1 MSERGG
7 NASVPPLD
15 KKPSLTRIYDQGRGP
30 HRYGDA
36 EWRVRPTHRFQ
47 EEYRAAMDLRNIAI
61 IAHVDHGK
69 TTLVDNLLRQSG
81 TVRANQPMRERA
93 MDSGEL
99 ERERGITILA
109 KCTAIDWHGVRI
121 NIVDTPGH
129 ADFGGEV
136 ERVLGMVDGVLV
148 LVDAAEGPMPQ
159 TKFVVDKA
167 LRLGL
172 RPIVAISK
180 MDRADARP
188 ETVHEE
194 VFDLFDALGAT
205 EEQLDF
211 PLVYSSARDG
221 WASRDAAVAGTD
233 MTPLFETVI
242 THVPAPA
249 TDRDAPFRM
258 LISLLEADPFLGRLV
273 SGRVLSGRVEA
284 NRTVTVL
291 GVDGA
296 VVEVARLTKV
306 LRARGLERIAVECA
320 GAGEIVTL
328 AGLKTASVADTVAAS
343 GSCAPIPAEPI
354 DPPTIA
360 MVFSINDSPLAGRE
374 GTQLTSR
381 MIGARLAREAEGNVA
396 IEVNG
401 MVEDSAFEVA
411 GRGELQLAVL
421 IETMRREGFELSIG
435 RPRVLMR
442 EDPAGGAP
450 LEPIE
455 EIQIDVD
462 EAYVGDVVSAL
473 AERRAE
479 LIELRPSGRDKIR
492 ALFHGPS
499 RGLIGFNGELLT
511 VTRGTAIMYRLFHGY
526 VPFKGPL
533 PGRQSGVLISNT
545 EGRAVA
551 YALWN
556 LEERGTFFV
565 EPGMPV
571 YGGMIIGEH
580 TRPQD
585 LDVNP
590 LKSKQLTNIRA
601 AGKDDAV
608 RLSPPRPMPLEI
620 ALAYLADDELLEV
633 TPASIRLRKRLLD
646 PHARRRAARKDAR
659 AR

>member
-1 MSERGG
+1 MPTPIRRE
-7 NASVPPLD
+7 
-15 KKPSLTRIYDQGRGP
+15 PSHSIT
-30 HRYGDA
+30 
-36 EWRVRPTHRFQ
+36 
-47 EEYRAAMDLRNIAI
+47 AMDLRSIAI

-69 TTLVDNLLRQSG
+69 TTLVDCLLRQSG
-81 TVRANQPMRERA
+81 TVRANQPMQDRA
-93 MDSGEL
+93 MDRGEL

-109 KCTAIDWHGVRI
+109 KCTAIHWRGVRI
-121 NIVDTPGH
+121 DIVDTPGH
-129 ADFGGEV
+129 VDFGGEV
-136 ERVLGMVDGVLV
+136 ERVLGMVDGALV

-188 ETVHEE
+188 ETVHEA
-194 VFDLFDALGAT
+194 VFDLFDAVGAT
-205 EEQLDF
+205 DTQLDF
-211 PLVYSSARDG
+211 PVVYCSARHG
-221 WASRDAAVAGTD
+221 WASLDPAVAGTD
-233 MTPLFETVI
+233 MTPLFEAVVA
-242 THVPAPA
+242 HVPAPA
-249 TDRDAPFRM
+249 TERDVPFRM
-258 LISLLEADPFLGRLV
+258 LISLIEADTFLGRLV
-273 SGRVLSGRVEA
+273 TGRVLSGRVEA
-284 NRTVTVL
+284 NQTVTVL
-291 GVDGA
+291 RTDGT
-296 VVEVARLTKV
+296 VVEVSRLTKL
-306 LRARGLERIAVECA
+306 LRAHGLERIAVERA

-343 GSCAPIPAEPI
+343 ESCAPIPAEPI

-360 MVFSINDSPLAGRE
+360 MVFSTSDSPLAGLE

-381 MIGARLAREAEGNVA
+381 MIRARLAREAEGNVA
-396 IEVNG
+396 IEVTG
-401 MVEDSAFEVA
+401 LAEDGAFEVA

-442 EDPAGGAP
+442 EDPQGGVL

-455 EIQIDVD
+455 EIQIDV
-462 EAYVGDVVSAL
+462 APAFVGDVVNAL
-473 AERRAE
+473 AERRAK
-479 LIELRPSGRDKIR
+479 LIELRPSGRDKVR

-511 VTRGTAIMYRLFHGY
+511 VTRGTAVMHRIFHGY
-526 VPFKGPL
+526 APFKGTL
-533 PGRQSGVLISNT
+533 PRRQTGVLISTT

-556 LEERGTFFV
+556 LEDRGTLFI

-608 RLSPPRPMPLEI
+608 RLSPPRRMSLEI

-633 TPASIRLRKRLLD
+633 TPVSIRLRKRLLD
-646 PHARRRAARKDAR
+646 PHARRRAARAYGR

>member
-1 MSERGG
+1 
-7 NASVPPLD
+7 
-15 KKPSLTRIYDQGRGP
+15 
-30 HRYGDA
+30 
-36 EWRVRPTHRFQ
+36 
-47 EEYRAAMDLRNIAI
+47 MDLRSIAI

-69 TTLVDNLLRQSG
+69 TTLVDCLLRQSG
-81 TVRANQPMRERA
+81 TVRANQPMPDRA
-93 MDSGEL
+93 MDRGEL

-109 KCTAIDWHGVRI
+109 KCTAIHWRGVRI
-121 NIVDTPGH
+121 DIVDTPGH
-129 ADFGGEV
+129 VDFGGEV
-136 ERVLGMVDGVLV
+136 ERVLGMVDGALV

-159 TKFVVDKA
+159 TRFVVDKA

-188 ETVHEE
+188 ETVHEA

-205 EEQLDF
+205 DTQLDF
-211 PLVYSSARDG
+211 PVVYCSARHG
-221 WASRDAAVAGTD
+221 WASLDPAVAGTD
-233 MTPLFETVI
+233 MTPLFEAVVA
-242 THVPAPA
+242 HVPAPA
-249 TDRDAPFRM
+249 TDRDVPFRM
-258 LISLLEADPFLGRLV
+258 LISLLEADTFLGRLV
-273 SGRVLSGRVEA
+273 SGRVLCGRVEA
-284 NRTVTVL
+284 NQTVTVL
-291 GVDGA
+291 RTDGT
-296 VVEVARLTKV
+296 VVEVSRLTKL
-306 LRARGLERIAVECA
+306 LRAHGLERIAVERA

-381 MIGARLAREAEGNVA
+381 MIGARLKRETEGNVA
-396 IEVNG
+396 IEVSG
-401 MVEDSAFEVA
+401 MAEDGAFEVA

-421 IETMRREGFELSIG
+421 IETMRREGFELSVG

-442 EDPAGGAP
+442 EDPQGGAL

-455 EIQIDVD
+455 EIQIDVPQ
-462 EAYVGDVVSAL
+462 AYVGDVVNAL

-479 LIELRPSGRDKIR
+479 LIEMQPSGRDNIR

-511 VTRGTAIMYRLFHGY
+511 VTRGMAVMHRIFHGY
-526 VPFKGPL
+526 ASFKGTL
-533 PGRQSGVLISNT
+533 PRRQTGVLIST
-545 EGRAVA
+545 AEGWAVA

-556 LEERGTFFV
+556 LEERGTLFI

-571 YGGMIIGEH
+571 YGGMIMGEH

-608 RLSPPRPMPLEI
+608 RLSPPRRMSLEV

-633 TPASIRLRKRLLD
+633 TPVSIRLRKRLLD
-646 PHARRRAARKDAR
+646 PHARRRAARTDVR

>member
-1 MSERGG
+1 
-7 NASVPPLD
+7 
-15 KKPSLTRIYDQGRGP
+15 
-30 HRYGDA
+30 
-36 EWRVRPTHRFQ
+36 
-47 EEYRAAMDLRNIAI
+47 MDLRNIAI

-69 TTLVDNLLRQSG
+69 TTLVDALLRQSG
-81 TVRANQPMRERA
+81 TVRANQPMQERA
-93 MDSGEL
+93 LDSGEL

-109 KCTAIDWHGVRI
+109 KCTAIDWQGVRI

-188 ETVHEE
+188 QSVHEA

-205 EEQLDF
+205 DAQLDF

-221 WASRDAAVAGTD
+221 WASHDAAAAGGN
-233 MTPLFETVI
+233 MTPLFETVVA
-242 THVPAPA
+242 HVPKPA
-249 TDRDAPFRM
+249 TEGDAPFRM

-284 NRTVTVL
+284 NQTVTVL
-291 GVDGA
+291 GADGA
-296 VVEVARLTKV
+296 VVEVARLTKL
-306 LRARGLERIAVECA
+306 LRARGLERIVTDHA

-328 AGLKTASVADTVAAS
+328 AGLRTASVADTVAAS
-343 GSCAPIPAEPI
+343 ENCDPIPAEPI

-360 MVFSINDSPLAGRE
+360 MVFSVNDSPLAGRE

-381 MIGARLAREAEGNVA
+381 MIGARLAREDQGNVA
-396 IEVNG
+396 IQVSAMAEEG
-401 MVEDSAFEVA
+401 AFEVA

-442 EDPAGGAP
+442 EDPAGGP
-450 LEPIE
+450 PHEPIE

-462 EAYVGDVVSAL
+462 DTFVGDVVTAL
-473 AERRAE
+473 AERRAA
-479 LIELRPSGRDKIR
+479 LIELKPSGRGKSR

-511 VTRGTAIMYRLFHGY
+511 VTRGTAVMHRVFHGY
-526 VPFKGPL
+526 APFKGPL
-533 PGRQSGVLISNT
+533 AGRRAGVLVSSAQ
-545 EGRAVA
+545 GRAVA

-556 LEERGTFFV
+556 LEQRGTLFV
-565 EPGMPV
+565 APGMPV
-571 YGGMIIGEH
+571 YSGMIVGEH

-601 AGKDDAV
+601 AGKDNAV
-608 RLSPPRPMPLEI
+608 RLSPSRPMPLEI
-620 ALAYLADDELLEV
+620 ALAYIADDELLEV

-646 PHARRRAARKDAR
+646 PHARRRAARSAAR
-659 AR
+659 VS

>member
-1 MSERGG
+1 
-7 NASVPPLD
+7 
-15 KKPSLTRIYDQGRGP
+15 
-30 HRYGDA
+30 
-36 EWRVRPTHRFQ
+36 
-47 EEYRAAMDLRNIAI
+47 MDLRSIAI

-69 TTLVDNLLRQSG
+69 TTLVDCLLRQSG
-81 TVRANQPMRERA
+81 TVRANQPMQDRA

-109 KCTAIDWHGVRI
+109 KCTAIQWHGVRI
-121 NIVDTPGH
+121 DIVDTPGH
-129 ADFGGEV
+129 VDFGGEV
-136 ERVLGMVDGVLV
+136 ERVLGMVDGALV

-180 MDRADARP
+180 MDRPDARP
-188 ETVHEE
+188 EAVHEA

-205 EEQLDF
+205 DAQLDF
-211 PLVYSSARDG
+211 PVVYCSARDG
-221 WASRDAAVAGTD
+221 RASLDPAVAGTD
-233 MTPLFETVI
+233 MAPLFEAVVA
-242 THVPAPA
+242 HVPAPS
-249 TDRDAPFRM
+249 TDQDMPFRM
-258 LISLLEADPFLGRLV
+258 LISLLEADTFLGRLV
-273 SGRVLSGRVEA
+273 SGRVLSGQVKA
-284 NRTVTVL
+284 NQTVTVL
-291 GVDGA
+291 RTDGT
-296 VVEVARLTKV
+296 VVEVSRLTKL
-306 LRARGLERIAVECA
+306 LRAHGLARIAVERA

-328 AGLKTASVADTVAAS
+328 AGLKTASVTDTVAAS
-343 GSCAPIPAEPI
+343 ESCVPIGAEPI

-360 MVFSINDSPLAGRE
+360 MVFSVNDSPLAGRE
-374 GTQLTSR
+374 GTKLTSR
-381 MIGARLAREAEGNVA
+381 MIEARLAREAEGNVA
-396 IEVNG
+396 IEVSG
-401 MVEDSAFEVA
+401 MAEDGAYEVA

-421 IETMRREGFELSIG
+421 IETMRREGFELSVG

-442 EDPAGGAP
+442 EDPQGGGV

-455 EIQIDVD
+455 EIQIDV
-462 EAYVGDVVSAL
+462 AQAFVGDVVNAL

-479 LIELRPSGRDKIR
+479 LVELQPSGRDTVR

-511 VTRGTAIMYRLFHGY
+511 VTRGTAVMHRIFHGY
-526 VPFKGPL
+526 APFRGTL
-533 PGRQSGVLISNT
+533 PRRQTGVLISIT
-545 EGRAVA
+545 EGRSVA

-556 LEERGTFFV
+556 LEERGALFI

-571 YGGMIIGEH
+571 YGGMIVGEH
-580 TRPQD
+580 TRAQD

-608 RLSPPRPMPLEI
+608 RLSPPRRMSLEI

-633 TPASIRLRKRLLD
+633 TPESLRLRKRLLD
-646 PHARRRAARKDAR
+646 PHARRRAARAIAR

>member
-1 MSERGG
+1 MLAFYNSKNQQVATPIRRE
-7 NASVPPLD
+7 
-15 KKPSLTRIYDQGRGP
+15 PSHSI
-30 HRYGDA
+30 
-36 EWRVRPTHRFQ
+36 
-47 EEYRAAMDLRNIAI
+47 AAMDLRSIAI

-69 TTLVDNLLRQSG
+69 TTLVDCLLRQSG
-81 TVRANQPMRERA
+81 TVRANQPMQDRA
-93 MDSGEL
+93 MDRGEL

-109 KCTAIDWHGVRI
+109 KCTAIQWHGVRI
-121 NIVDTPGH
+121 DIVDTPGH
-129 ADFGGEV
+129 VDFGGEV
-136 ERVLGMVDGVLV
+136 ERVLGMVDGALV

-167 LRLGL
+167 LRVGL

-188 ETVHEE
+188 ETVHEA

-205 EEQLDF
+205 DTQLDF
-211 PLVYSSARDG
+211 PVVYCSARHG
-221 WASRDAAVAGTD
+221 WASLDPAVAGTD
-233 MTPLFETVI
+233 MTPLFEAVVA
-242 THVPAPA
+242 HVPAPA
-249 TDRDAPFRM
+249 TDPDVPFRM
-258 LISLLEADPFLGRLV
+258 LISLLEADTFLGRLV
-273 SGRVLSGRVEA
+273 SGRVLCGRVEA
-284 NRTVTVL
+284 NQTVTVL
-291 GVDGA
+291 RTDGT
-296 VVEVARLTKV
+296 VVEVSRLTKL
-306 LRARGLERIAVECA
+306 LRARGLERIAIERA

-343 GSCAPIPAEPI
+343 ESCGPIPAEPI

-360 MVFSINDSPLAGRE
+360 MVFSVNDSPLAGRE

-381 MIGARLAREAEGNVA
+381 MIEARLAREAAGNVA
-396 IEVNG
+396 IEVSG
-401 MVEDSAFEVA
+401 MAEEGAFEVA

-421 IETMRREGFELSIG
+421 IETMRREGFELSVG

-442 EDPAGGAP
+442 EDPQGGVL

-455 EIQIDVD
+455 EIHIDVVQ
-462 EAYVGDVVSAL
+462 AFVGDVVNAL
-473 AERRAE
+473 AGRRAE
-479 LIELRPSGRDKIR
+479 LIELQPSGRDNVR

-511 VTRGTAIMYRLFHGY
+511 VTRGTAVMHRIFHGY
-526 VPFKGPL
+526 APFKGTL
-533 PGRQSGVLISNT
+533 PRRQTGVLISTT
-545 EGRAVA
+545 EGRSVA

-556 LEERGTFFV
+556 LEERGTMFI

-590 LKSKQLTNIRA
+590 LKRKQLTNIRA

-608 RLSPPRPMPLEI
+608 RLSPPRRMSLEI

-633 TPASIRLRKRLLD
+633 TPVSIRLRKRLLD
-646 PHARRRAARKDAR
+646 PHARRRAARTSVR

>member
-1 MSERGG
+1 
-7 NASVPPLD
+7 
-15 KKPSLTRIYDQGRGP
+15 
-30 HRYGDA
+30 
-36 EWRVRPTHRFQ
+36 
-47 EEYRAAMDLRNIAI
+47 MDLRNIAI

-69 TTLVDNLLRQSG
+69 TTLVDALLRQSG
-81 TVRANQPMRERA
+81 AVRANQPMRERA
-93 MDSGEL
+93 LDSGEL

-109 KCTAIDWHGVRI
+109 KCTAIDWLGVRI

-188 ETVHEE
+188 ETVHEA

-233 MTPLFETVI
+233 MAPLFETVI
-242 THVPAPA
+242 AHVPAPA
-249 TDRDAPFRM
+249 RDRDAPFRM
-258 LISLLEADPFLGRLV
+258 SISLLEADPFLGRLV

-284 NRTVTVL
+284 NQTVTAL
-291 GVDGA
+291 GADGA
-296 VVEVARLTKV
+296 VVEVARLTKL
-306 LRARGLERIAVECA
+306 LRARGLERIAVERA

-328 AGLKTASVADTVAAS
+328 AGLKIASVADTVAA

-381 MIGARLAREAEGNVA
+381 MIAARLAREAEGNVA
-396 IEVNG
+396 IQVNG
-401 MVEDSAFEVA
+401 TADDGAFEVA

-421 IETMRREGFELSIG
+421 IETMRREGFELSIS

-462 EAYVGDVVSAL
+462 EAFVGDVVTAL

-511 VTRGTAIMYRLFHGY
+511 VTRGTAIMHRIFHGY
-526 VPFKGPL
+526 APFKGPL
-533 PGRQSGVLISNT
+533 PRRQTGVLISSA

-556 LEERGTFFV
+556 LEQRGALFV

-571 YGGMIIGEH
+571 YGGMIVGEH

-601 AGKDDAV
+601 AGKDNAV

-633 TPASIRLRKRLLD
+633 TPASIRLRKRLLE
-646 PHARRRAARKDAR
+646 PHARRRAARAHAR
-659 AR
+659 AS

>member
-1 MSERGG
+1 
-7 NASVPPLD
+7 
-15 KKPSLTRIYDQGRGP
+15 
-30 HRYGDA
+30 
-36 EWRVRPTHRFQ
+36 
-47 EEYRAAMDLRNIAI
+47 MDLRSIAI

-69 TTLVDNLLRQSG
+69 TTLVDCLLRQSG
-81 TVRANQPMRERA
+81 TVRANQPMQDRA
-93 MDSGEL
+93 MDRGEL

-109 KCTAIDWHGVRI
+109 KCTAIHWRGVRI
-121 NIVDTPGH
+121 DIVDTPGH
-129 ADFGGEV
+129 VDFGGEV
-136 ERVLGMVDGVLV
+136 ERVLGMVDGALV

-159 TKFVVDKA
+159 TRFVVDKA

-188 ETVHEE
+188 ETVHEA

-205 EEQLDF
+205 DTQLDF
-211 PLVYSSARDG
+211 PVVYCSARHG
-221 WASRDAAVAGTD
+221 WASLDPAVAGTG
-233 MTPLFETVI
+233 MTPLFEAVV

-249 TDRDAPFRM
+249 TERDVPFRM
-258 LISLLEADPFLGRLV
+258 LISLIEADTFLGRLV
-273 SGRVLSGRVEA
+273 TGRVLSGRVEA
-284 NRTVTVL
+284 NQTVTVL
-291 GVDGA
+291 RTDGT
-296 VVEVARLTKV
+296 VVEVSRLTKL
-306 LRARGLERIAVECA
+306 LRAHGLERIEVERA

-343 GSCAPIPAEPI
+343 EGCAPIPAEPI

-360 MVFSINDSPLAGRE
+360 MVFSASDSPLAGRE

-381 MIGARLAREAEGNVA
+381 MIRARLAREAEGNVA
-396 IEVNG
+396 IEVSG
-401 MVEDSAFEVA
+401 MAEDGAFEVA

-421 IETMRREGFELSIG
+421 IETMRREGFELSVG

-442 EDPAGGAP
+442 EDPQGGVL

-455 EIQIDVD
+455 EIQIDV
-462 EAYVGDVVSAL
+462 APAFVGDVVNAL
-473 AERRAE
+473 AERRAK
-479 LIELRPSGRDKIR
+479 LIELRPSGRDKVR

-511 VTRGTAIMYRLFHGY
+511 VTRGTAVMHRIFHGY
-526 VPFKGPL
+526 APFKGTL
-533 PGRQSGVLISNT
+533 PRRQTGVLISIT
-545 EGRAVA
+545 QGRAVA

-556 LEERGTFFV
+556 LEDRGTLFI

-590 LKSKQLTNIRA
+590 LKSKHLTNIRA

-608 RLSPPRPMPLEI
+608 RLSPPRRMSLEI

-633 TPASIRLRKRLLD
+633 TPVSIRLRKRFLD
-646 PHARRRAARKDAR
+646 PHARRRAARAYVR

>member
-1 MSERGG
+1 
-7 NASVPPLD
+7 
-15 KKPSLTRIYDQGRGP
+15 
-30 HRYGDA
+30 
-36 EWRVRPTHRFQ
+36 
-47 EEYRAAMDLRNIAI
+47 MDLRSIAI

-69 TTLVDNLLRQSG
+69 TTLVDSLLRQSG
-81 TVRANQPMRERA
+81 TVRANQPMQDRA
-93 MDSGEL
+93 MDRGEL

-109 KCTAIDWHGVRI
+109 KCTAIQWHGVRI
-121 NIVDTPGH
+121 DIVDTPGH
-129 ADFGGEV
+129 VDFGGEV
-136 ERVLGMVDGVLV
+136 ERVLGMVDGALV

-180 MDRADARP
+180 MDRPDARP
-188 ETVHEE
+188 EAVHEA

-205 EEQLDF
+205 DAQLDF
-211 PLVYSSARDG
+211 PVVYCSARDG
-221 WASRDAAVAGTD
+221 RASLDPAVAGTD
-233 MTPLFETVI
+233 MAPLFEAVVA
-242 THVPAPA
+242 HVPAPS
-249 TDRDAPFRM
+249 TDQDMPFRM
-258 LISLLEADPFLGRLV
+258 LISLLEADTFLGRLV
-273 SGRVLSGRVEA
+273 SGRVLSGQVKA
-284 NRTVTVL
+284 NQTVTVL
-291 GVDGA
+291 RTDGT
-296 VVEVARLTKV
+296 VVEVSRLTKL
-306 LRARGLERIAVECA
+306 LRAHGLARIAVERA

-328 AGLKTASVADTVAAS
+328 AGLKTASVTDTVAAS
-343 GSCAPIPAEPI
+343 ESCVPIAAEPI

-360 MVFSINDSPLAGRE
+360 MVFSVNDSPLAGRE
-374 GTQLTSR
+374 GTKLTSR
-381 MIGARLAREAEGNVA
+381 MIEARLAREAEGNVA
-396 IEVNG
+396 IEVSG
-401 MVEDSAFEVA
+401 MAEDGAYEVA

-421 IETMRREGFELSIG
+421 IETMRREGFELSVG

-442 EDPAGGAP
+442 EDPQGGGV

-455 EIQIDVD
+455 EIQIDV
-462 EAYVGDVVSAL
+462 AQAFVGDVVNAL

-479 LIELRPSGRDKIR
+479 LVELQPSGRDTVR

-511 VTRGTAIMYRLFHGY
+511 VTRGTAVMHRIFHGY
-526 VPFKGPL
+526 APFRGTL
-533 PGRQSGVLISNT
+533 PRRQTGVLISIT
-545 EGRAVA
+545 EGRSVA

-556 LEERGTFFV
+556 LEERGALFI

-571 YGGMIIGEH
+571 YGGMIVGEH
-580 TRPQD
+580 TRAQD

-608 RLSPPRPMPLEI
+608 RLSPPRRMSLEI

-633 TPASIRLRKRLLD
+633 TPVSLRLRKRLLD
-646 PHARRRAARKDAR
+646 PHARRRAARAIAR

>member
-1 MSERGG
+1 
-7 NASVPPLD
+7 
-15 KKPSLTRIYDQGRGP
+15 
-30 HRYGDA
+30 
-36 EWRVRPTHRFQ
+36 
-47 EEYRAAMDLRNIAI
+47 MDLRSIAI

-69 TTLVDNLLRQSG
+69 TTLVDCLLRQSG
-81 TVRANQPMRERA
+81 TVRANQPMQDRA
-93 MDSGEL
+93 LDRGEL

-109 KCTAIDWHGVRI
+109 KCTAIHWRGVRI
-121 NIVDTPGH
+121 DIVDTPGH
-129 ADFGGEV
+129 VDFGGEV
-136 ERVLGMVDGVLV
+136 ERVLGMVDGALV

-159 TKFVVDKA
+159 TRFVVDKA

-188 ETVHEE
+188 ETVHEA

-205 EEQLDF
+205 DTQLDF
-211 PLVYSSARDG
+211 PVVYCSARHG
-221 WASRDAAVAGTD
+221 WASLDPAVAGTD
-233 MTPLFETVI
+233 MTPLFEAVVA
-242 THVPAPA
+242 HVPAPA
-249 TDRDAPFRM
+249 TERDVPFRM
-258 LISLLEADPFLGRLV
+258 LISLLEADTFLGRLV
-273 SGRVLSGRVEA
+273 SGRVLCGRVEA
-284 NRTVTVL
+284 SQTVTVL
-291 GVDGA
+291 RTDGT
-296 VVEVARLTKV
+296 VVEVSRLTKL
-306 LRARGLERIAVECA
+306 LRAHGLERIAVERA

-328 AGLKTASVADTVAAS
+328 AGLKTASVADTVAAAE
-343 GSCAPIPAEPI
+343 GCAPIPAEPI

-360 MVFSINDSPLAGRE
+360 MVFSAIDSPLAGRE

-381 MIGARLAREAEGNVA
+381 MIRARLAREAEGNVA
-396 IEVNG
+396 IEVSG
-401 MVEDSAFEVA
+401 TAEDGAFEVA

-421 IETMRREGFELSIG
+421 IETMRREGFELSVG

-442 EDPAGGAP
+442 EDPQGGVL

-455 EIQIDVD
+455 EIQIDV
-462 EAYVGDVVSAL
+462 APAFVGDVVNAL
-473 AERRAE
+473 AERRAK
-479 LIELRPSGRDKIR
+479 LVELRPSGRDKVR

-511 VTRGTAIMYRLFHGY
+511 VTRGTAVMHRIFHGY
-526 VPFKGPL
+526 APFKGTL
-533 PGRQSGVLISNT
+533 PRRQTGVLISTT

-556 LEERGTFFV
+556 LEDRGTLFI

-608 RLSPPRPMPLEI
+608 RLSPPRRMSLEI

-633 TPASIRLRKRLLD
+633 TPVSIRLRKRLLD
-646 PHARRRAARKDAR
+646 PHARRRAARTNVR

>member
-1 MSERGG
+1 
-7 NASVPPLD
+7 
-15 KKPSLTRIYDQGRGP
+15 
-30 HRYGDA
+30 
-36 EWRVRPTHRFQ
+36 
-47 EEYRAAMDLRNIAI
+47 MDLRSIAI

-69 TTLVDNLLRQSG
+69 TTLVDCLLRQSG
-81 TVRANQPMRERA
+81 TVRANQPMQDRA
-93 MDSGEL
+93 LDRGEL

-109 KCTAIDWHGVRI
+109 KCTAINWRGVRI
-121 NIVDTPGH
+121 DIVDTPGH
-129 ADFGGEV
+129 VDFGGEV
-136 ERVLGMVDGVLV
+136 ERVLGMVDGALV

-188 ETVHEE
+188 ETVHEA
-194 VFDLFDALGAT
+194 VFDLFDAVGAT
-205 EEQLDF
+205 DTQLDF
-211 PLVYSSARDG
+211 PVVYCSARHG
-221 WASRDAAVAGTD
+221 WASLDPAVAGTD
-233 MTPLFETVI
+233 MTPLFEAVVA
-242 THVPAPA
+242 HVPAPA
-249 TDRDAPFRM
+249 TERDVPFRM
-258 LISLLEADPFLGRLV
+258 LISLIEADTFLGRLV
-273 SGRVLSGRVEA
+273 TGRVLSGRVEA
-284 NRTVTVL
+284 NQTVTVL
-291 GVDGA
+291 RTDGT
-296 VVEVARLTKV
+296 VVEVSRLTKL
-306 LRARGLERIAVECA
+306 LRAHGLERIAVERA

-343 GSCAPIPAEPI
+343 ESCAPIPAEPI

-360 MVFSINDSPLAGRE
+360 MVFSVSDSPLAGRE
-374 GTQLTSR
+374 GTLLTSR

-396 IEVNG
+396 IEVSG
-401 MVEDSAFEVA
+401 LAEDGAFEVA

-421 IETMRREGFELSIG
+421 IETMRREGFELSVG

-442 EDPAGGAP
+442 EDPQGGVL

-455 EIQIDVD
+455 EIQIDV
-462 EAYVGDVVSAL
+462 AQAFVGDVVNAL
-473 AERRAE
+473 AERRAK
-479 LIELRPSGRDKIR
+479 LIELRPSGRDKVR

-511 VTRGTAIMYRLFHGY
+511 VTRGTAVMHRIFHGY
-526 VPFKGPL
+526 APFKGTL
-533 PGRQSGVLISNT
+533 PRRQTGVLVSTT

-556 LEERGTFFV
+556 LEDRGTLFI
-565 EPGMPV
+565 EPRMPV

-608 RLSPPRPMPLEI
+608 RLSPPRRMSLEI

-633 TPASIRLRKRLLD
+633 TPVSIRLRKRLLD
-646 PHARRRAARKDAR
+646 PHARRRAARAYVR

>member
-1 MSERGG
+1 
-7 NASVPPLD
+7 
-15 KKPSLTRIYDQGRGP
+15 
-30 HRYGDA
+30 
-36 EWRVRPTHRFQ
+36 
-47 EEYRAAMDLRNIAI
+47 MDLRSIAI

-69 TTLVDNLLRQSG
+69 TTLVDCLLRHSG
-81 TVRANQPMRERA
+81 TVRANQPMQDRA
-93 MDSGEL
+93 MDRGEL

-109 KCTAIDWHGVRI
+109 KCTAIQWHGVRI
-121 NIVDTPGH
+121 DIVDTPGH
-129 ADFGGEV
+129 VDFGGEV
-136 ERVLGMVDGVLV
+136 ERVLGMVDGALV

-159 TKFVVDKA
+159 TRFVVDKA

-188 ETVHEE
+188 EAVHEA

-205 EEQLDF
+205 DTQLDF
-211 PLVYSSARDG
+211 PVVYCSARHG
-221 WASRDAAVAGTD
+221 WASLDPAVAGTD
-233 MTPLFETVI
+233 MTALFEAVVA
-242 THVPAPA
+242 HVPAPA
-249 TDRDAPFRM
+249 TDRDVPFRM
-258 LISLLEADPFLGRLV
+258 LISLLEADTFLGRLV
-273 SGRVLSGRVEA
+273 SGRVLCGRVEA
-284 NRTVTVL
+284 NQTVTVL
-291 GVDGA
+291 RTDGT
-296 VVEVARLTKV
+296 VVEVSRLTKL
-306 LRARGLERIAVECA
+306 LRARGLERIAIERA

-343 GSCAPIPAEPI
+343 ESCGPIPAEPI

-360 MVFSINDSPLAGRE
+360 MVFSVNDSPLAGRE

-381 MIGARLAREAEGNVA
+381 MIEARLAREAEGNVA
-396 IEVNG
+396 IEVSG
-401 MVEDSAFEVA
+401 MAEEGAFEVA

-421 IETMRREGFELSIG
+421 IETMRREGFELSVG

-442 EDPAGGAP
+442 EDPQGGVL

-455 EIQIDVD
+455 EIQIDV
-462 EAYVGDVVSAL
+462 AQAFVGDVVNAL
-473 AERRAE
+473 AGRRAE
-479 LIELRPSGRDKIR
+479 LIELQPSGRDNVR

-511 VTRGTAIMYRLFHGY
+511 VTRGTAVMHRIFHGY
-526 VPFKGPL
+526 APFKGTL
-533 PGRQSGVLISNT
+533 PRRQTGVLIAT
-545 EGRAVA
+545 GEGRAVA

-556 LEERGTFFV
+556 LEERGTMFI

-590 LKSKQLTNIRA
+590 LKRKQLTNIRA

-608 RLSPPRPMPLEI
+608 RLSPPRRMSLEI

-633 TPASIRLRKRLLD
+633 TPVSIRLRKRLLD
-646 PHARRRAARKDAR
+646 PHARRRAARTYVR

>member
-1 MSERGG
+1 
-7 NASVPPLD
+7 
-15 KKPSLTRIYDQGRGP
+15 
-30 HRYGDA
+30 
-36 EWRVRPTHRFQ
+36 
-47 EEYRAAMDLRNIAI
+47 MDLRNIAI

-69 TTLVDNLLRQSG
+69 TTLVDGLLRQSG
-81 TVRANQPMRERA
+81 TVRANQPMQERA

-188 ETVHEE
+188 KTVHEA

-205 EEQLDF
+205 NEQLDF
-211 PLVYSSARDG
+211 PLVYTSARDG
-221 WASRDAAVAGTD
+221 WASLDPAAAGTD
-233 MTPLFETVI
+233 MTPLFESVI
-242 THVPAPA
+242 AHVPAPA
-249 TDRDAPFRM
+249 TDRDASFRM

-284 NRTVTVL
+284 NQTVTVL
-291 GVDGA
+291 GPDGA
-296 VVEVARLTKV
+296 VVEVTRLTKL
-306 LRARGLERIAVECA
+306 LRARGLERIPVERA

-328 AGLKTASVADTVAAS
+328 AGLKTASVADTVAVS
-343 GSCAPIPAEPI
+343 QSCAPIPAEPI

-360 MVFSINDSPLAGRE
+360 MVFSINSSPLAGRE

-396 IEVNG
+396 IQVSDLA
-401 MVEDSAFEVA
+401 EDGAFEIA

-462 EAYVGDVVSAL
+462 EAFVGDVVSAL

-479 LIELRPSGRDKIR
+479 LIELRPSGRDKVR

-511 VTRGTAIMYRLFHGY
+511 VTRGTAIMHRIFHGY
-526 VPFKGPL
+526 APFKGPL
-533 PGRQSGVLISNT
+533 PGRRTGVLISSAA
-545 EGRAVA
+545 GRAVA

-556 LEERGTFFV
+556 LEQRERCSSSRGYPF
-565 EPGMPV
+565 M
-571 YGGMIIGEH
+571 
-580 TRPQD
+580 
-585 LDVNP
+585 
-590 LKSKQLTNIRA
+590 A
-601 AGKDDAV
+601 A
-608 RLSPPRPMPLEI
+608 
-620 ALAYLADDELLEV
+620 
-633 TPASIRLRKRLLD
+633 
-646 PHARRRAARKDAR
+646 
-659 AR
+659 

>member
-1 MSERGG
+1 
-7 NASVPPLD
+7 
-15 KKPSLTRIYDQGRGP
+15 
-30 HRYGDA
+30 
-36 EWRVRPTHRFQ
+36 
-47 EEYRAAMDLRNIAI
+47 MDLRNIAI

-69 TTLVDNLLRQSG
+69 TTLVDALLRQSG
-81 TVRANQPMRERA
+81 TVRANQPMQERA
-93 MDSGEL
+93 LDSGEI

-109 KCTAIDWHGVRI
+109 KCTSIDWRGARI

-188 ETVHEE
+188 RTVHEA

-205 EEQLDF
+205 DAQLDF

-221 WASRDAAVAGTD
+221 WSSYDPAVAGTD
-233 MTPLFETVI
+233 MTPLFETVVA
-242 THVPAPA
+242 HVPAPA

-258 LISLLEADPFLGRLV
+258 LISLLEADLFLGRLV
-273 SGRVLSGRVEA
+273 SGRVLSGRMEA
-284 NRTVTVL
+284 NQTVTVL
-291 GVDGA
+291 SSEGA
-296 VVEVARLTKV
+296 VVEVTRLTKL
-306 LRARGLERIAVECA
+306 LRARGLERIPVERA

-343 GSCAPIPAEPI
+343 ESCEPIPAEPI

-360 MVFSINDSPLAGRE
+360 MVFSINDSPLTGRE

-396 IEVNG
+396 IQVTDVAEEG
-401 MVEDSAFEVA
+401 AFEVA

-421 IETMRREGFELSIG
+421 IETMRREGFELSVG

-442 EDPAGGAP
+442 EDPADGAP
-450 LEPIE
+450 LEPME

-462 EAYVGDVVSAL
+462 EAFVGDVVTAL

-479 LIELRPSGRDKIR
+479 LIELRPSGRDKTR

-511 VTRGTAIMYRLFHGY
+511 VTRGTAIMHRVFHSY
-526 VPFKGPL
+526 APVKGPI
-533 PGRQSGVLISNT
+533 PGRRTGVLISSS

-556 LEERGTFFV
+556 LEQRGTLFV
-565 EPGMPV
+565 EPGTPV
-571 YGGMIIGEH
+571 YGGMIVGEH

-620 ALAYLADDELLEV
+620 ALAYLADDELLEA

-646 PHARRRAARKDAR
+646 PHARRRAARERAR

>member
-1 MSERGG
+1 
-7 NASVPPLD
+7 
-15 KKPSLTRIYDQGRGP
+15 
-30 HRYGDA
+30 
-36 EWRVRPTHRFQ
+36 
-47 EEYRAAMDLRNIAI
+47 MDLRSIAI

-69 TTLVDNLLRQSG
+69 TTLVDCLLRHSG
-81 TVRANQPMRERA
+81 TVRANQPMQDRA
-93 MDSGEL
+93 LDRGEL

-109 KCTAIDWHGVRI
+109 KCTAINWRGVRI
-121 NIVDTPGH
+121 DIVDTPGH
-129 ADFGGEV
+129 VDFGGEV
-136 ERVLGMVDGVLV
+136 ERVLGMVDGALV

-188 ETVHEE
+188 ETVHEA

-205 EEQLDF
+205 DTQLDF
-211 PLVYSSARDG
+211 PVVYCSARHG
-221 WASRDAAVAGTD
+221 WASLDPAVAGTD
-233 MTPLFETVI
+233 MTPLFEAVVA
-242 THVPAPA
+242 HVPAPA
-249 TDRDAPFRM
+249 TERDVPFRM
-258 LISLLEADPFLGRLV
+258 LISLLEADTFLGRLV
-273 SGRVLSGRVEA
+273 SGRVLCGRVEA
-284 NRTVTVL
+284 NQTVTVL
-291 GVDGA
+291 RTDGT
-296 VVEVARLTKV
+296 VVEVSRLTKL
-306 LRARGLERIAVECA
+306 LRAHGLERIAVERA

-343 GSCAPIPAEPI
+343 ESCAPIPAEPI

-360 MVFSINDSPLAGRE
+360 MVFSVSDSPLAGRE

-381 MIGARLAREAEGNVA
+381 MIRARLAREAEGNVA
-396 IEVNG
+396 IEVSG
-401 MVEDSAFEVA
+401 LAEDGAFEVA

-442 EDPAGGAP
+442 EDPQGGVL

-455 EIQIDVD
+455 EIHIDV
-462 EAYVGDVVSAL
+462 AQAFVGDVVNAL
-473 AERRAE
+473 AERRAK
-479 LIELRPSGRDKIR
+479 LIELRPSGRDKVR

-511 VTRGTAIMYRLFHGY
+511 VTRGTAVMHRIFHGY
-526 VPFKGPL
+526 APFKGTL
-533 PGRQSGVLISNT
+533 PRRQTGVLISTT

-556 LEERGTFFV
+556 LEERGTLFI

-590 LKSKQLTNIRA
+590 LKRKQLTNIRA

-608 RLSPPRPMPLEI
+608 RLSSPRRMSLEI

-633 TPASIRLRKRLLD
+633 TPVSIRLRKRLLD
-646 PHARRRAARKDAR
+646 PHARRRAARTYAR

>member
-1 MSERGG
+1 MR
-7 NASVPPLD
+7 
-15 KKPSLTRIYDQGRGP
+15 PS
-30 HRYGDA
+30 A
-36 EWRVRPTHRFQ
+36 C
-47 EEYRAAMDLRNIAI
+47 
-61 IAHVDHGK
+61 
-69 TTLVDNLLRQSG
+69 S
-81 TVRANQPMRERA
+81 
-93 MDSGEL
+93 
-99 ERERGITILA
+99 
-109 KCTAIDWHGVRI
+109 
-121 NIVDTPGH
+121 
-129 ADFGGEV
+129 
-136 ERVLGMVDGVLV
+136 
-148 LVDAAEGPMPQ
+148 
-159 TKFVVDKA
+159 
-167 LRLGL
+167 
-172 RPIVAISK
+172 
-180 MDRADARP
+180 
-188 ETVHEE
+188 
-194 VFDLFDALGAT
+194 
-205 EEQLDF
+205 
-211 PLVYSSARDG
+211 
-221 WASRDAAVAGTD
+221 
-233 MTPLFETVI
+233 
-242 THVPAPA
+242 
-249 TDRDAPFRM
+249 
-258 LISLLEADPFLGRLV
+258 ISLLEADPFLGRLV

-284 NRTVTVL
+284 NQTVTAL
-291 GVDGA
+291 GADGA
-296 VVEVARLTKV
+296 VVEVARLTKL

-328 AGLKTASVADTVAAS
+328 AGLKTASVADTVAAA

-381 MIGARLAREAEGNVA
+381 MIAARLAREAEGNVA
-396 IEVNG
+396 IQVNG
-401 MVEDSAFEVA
+401 TADDGAFEVA

-421 IETMRREGFELSIG
+421 IETMRREGFELSIS

-462 EAYVGDVVSAL
+462 EAFVGDVVTAL

-511 VTRGTAIMYRLFHGY
+511 VTRGTAIMHRIFHGY
-526 VPFKGPL
+526 APFKGPL
-533 PGRQSGVLISNT
+533 PRRQTGVLISSA

-556 LEERGTFFV
+556 LEQRGALFV

-571 YGGMIIGEH
+571 YGGMIVGEH
-580 TRPQD
+580 TRQQD

-601 AGKDDAV
+601 AGKDNAV

-633 TPASIRLRKRLLD
+633 TPASIRLRKRLLE
-646 PHARRRAARKDAR
+646 PHARRRAARAHAR
-659 AR
+659 AS

>member
-1 MSERGG
+1 MAFSRKM
-7 NASVPPLD
+7 PDDTPL
-15 KKPSLTRIYDQGRGP
+15 
-30 HRYGDA
+30 
-36 EWRVRPTHRFQ
+36 
-47 EEYRAAMDLRNIAI
+47 AAMDLRSIAI

-69 TTLVDNLLRQSG
+69 TTLVDCLLRQSG
-81 TVRANQPMRERA
+81 TVRANQPMQDRA
-93 MDSGEL
+93 LDRGEL

-109 KCTAIDWHGVRI
+109 KCTAIQWHGVRI
-121 NIVDTPGH
+121 DIVDTPGH
-129 ADFGGEV
+129 VDFGGEV
-136 ERVLGMVDGVLV
+136 ERVLGMVDGALV

-188 ETVHEE
+188 ETVHEA

-205 EEQLDF
+205 DTQLDF
-211 PLVYSSARDG
+211 PVVYCSARHG
-221 WASRDAAVAGTD
+221 WASLDPAVAGTD
-233 MTPLFETVI
+233 MTPLFEAVVA
-242 THVPAPA
+242 HVPAPA
-249 TDRDAPFRM
+249 TDRDVPFRM
-258 LISLLEADPFLGRLV
+258 LISLLEADTFLGRLV

-284 NRTVTVL
+284 NQTVTVL
-291 GVDGA
+291 RTDGT
-296 VVEVARLTKV
+296 VVEVSRLTKL
-306 LRARGLERIAVECA
+306 LRAHGLERIAIERA

-343 GSCAPIPAEPI
+343 ESSGPIPAEPI

-360 MVFSINDSPLAGRE
+360 MVFSVNDSPLAGRE
-374 GTQLTSR
+374 GTQITSR

-396 IEVNG
+396 IEVSG
-401 MVEDSAFEVA
+401 MAEEGTFEVA

-421 IETMRREGFELSIG
+421 IETMRREGFELSVG

-442 EDPAGGAP
+442 EDPQGGVL

-455 EIQIDVD
+455 EIQIDV
-462 EAYVGDVVSAL
+462 AQAFVGDVVNAL
-473 AERRAE
+473 AGRRAE
-479 LIELRPSGRDKIR
+479 LIELQPSGRDNVR

-511 VTRGTAIMYRLFHGY
+511 VTRGTAVMHRIFHGY
-526 VPFKGPL
+526 APFKGTL
-533 PGRQSGVLISNT
+533 PRRQTGVLISTT
-545 EGRAVA
+545 EGRSVA

-556 LEERGTFFV
+556 LEERGTMFI

-590 LKSKQLTNIRA
+590 LKRKQLTNIRA

-608 RLSPPRPMPLEI
+608 RLSPPRRMSLEI

-633 TPASIRLRKRLLD
+633 TPVSIRLRKRLLD
-646 PHARRRAARKDAR
+646 PHARRRAARTYVR

>member
-1 MSERGG
+1 M
-7 NASVPPLD
+7 N
-15 KKPSLTRIYDQGRGP
+15 
-30 HRYGDA
+30 
-36 EWRVRPTHRFQ
+36 
-47 EEYRAAMDLRNIAI
+47 LRSIAI

-69 TTLVDNLLRQSG
+69 TTLVDCLLRQSG
-81 TVRANQPMRERA
+81 TVRANQPMQDRA
-93 MDSGEL
+93 LDRGEL

-109 KCTAIDWHGVRI
+109 KCTAIHWRGVRI
-121 NIVDTPGH
+121 DIVDTPGH

-136 ERVLGMVDGVLV
+136 ERVLGMVDGALV

-188 ETVHEE
+188 ETVHEA

-205 EEQLDF
+205 DRQLDF
-211 PLVYSSARDG
+211 PVVYTSARHG
-221 WASRDAAVAGTD
+221 WASFDPTIAGTD
-233 MTPLFETVI
+233 MTPLFEAVVA
-242 THVPAPA
+242 HVPAPA
-249 TDRDAPFRM
+249 TDRDVPFRM

-273 SGRVLSGRVEA
+273 SGRVLSGRVGA
-284 NRTVTVL
+284 NQTVTVL
-291 GVDGA
+291 RTDGT
-296 VVEVARLTKV
+296 VVEVARLTKL
-306 LRARGLERIAVECA
+306 LRAHGLERIAVECA

-328 AGLKTASVADTVAAS
+328 AGLTTASVADTVAAS
-343 GSCAPIPAEPI
+343 ESCVPIPAEPI

-381 MIGARLAREAEGNVA
+381 MIGERLTREAEGNVA
-396 IEVNG
+396 IEVSG
-401 MVEDSAFEVA
+401 MAEDGTFEVA

-435 RPRVLMR
+435 CPRVLMR
-442 EDPAGGAP
+442 EDPQGSVA

-462 EAYVGDVVSAL
+462 QAFVGDVVNAL

-479 LIELRPSGRDKIR
+479 LIELRPSGRDKMR

-511 VTRGTAIMYRLFHGY
+511 VTRGTAVMHRIFHGY
-526 VPFKGPL
+526 SPFKGPL
-533 PGRQSGVLISNT
+533 PGRQAGVLVSSAQ
-545 EGRAVA
+545 GRAVA

-556 LEERGTFFV
+556 LEERGTLFI

-580 TRPQD
+580 ARPQD

-608 RLSPPRPMPLEI
+608 RLSPPRRMSLEI

-633 TPASIRLRKRLLD
+633 TPVSIRLRKRLLH
-646 PHARRRAARKDAR
+646 PHSRRRAARTHVR

>member
-1 MSERGG
+1 
-7 NASVPPLD
+7 
-15 KKPSLTRIYDQGRGP
+15 
-30 HRYGDA
+30 
-36 EWRVRPTHRFQ
+36 
-47 EEYRAAMDLRNIAI
+47 MDLRSIAI

-69 TTLVDNLLRQSG
+69 TTLVDCLLRQSG
-81 TVRANQPMRERA
+81 TVRANQPMQDRA
-93 MDSGEL
+93 MDRGEL

-109 KCTAIDWHGVRI
+109 KCTAIQWHGVRI
-121 NIVDTPGH
+121 DIVDTPGH
-129 ADFGGEV
+129 VDFGGEV
-136 ERVLGMVDGVLV
+136 ERVLGMVDGALV

-159 TKFVVDKA
+159 TRFVVDKA

-188 ETVHEE
+188 ETVHEA

-205 EEQLDF
+205 DTQLDF
-211 PLVYSSARDG
+211 PVVYCSARHG
-221 WASRDAAVAGTD
+221 WASLDPAVAGTD
-233 MTPLFETVI
+233 MTPLFEAVVA
-242 THVPAPA
+242 HVPAPA
-249 TDRDAPFRM
+249 TDRDVPFRM
-258 LISLLEADPFLGRLV
+258 LISLLEADTFLGRLV
-273 SGRVLSGRVEA
+273 SGRVLCGQVEA
-284 NRTVTVL
+284 NQTVTVL
-291 GVDGA
+291 RTDGT
-296 VVEVARLTKV
+296 VVEVSRLTKL
-306 LRARGLERIAVECA
+306 LRARGLERIAIERA

-343 GSCAPIPAEPI
+343 ESCGPIPAEPI

-360 MVFSINDSPLAGRE
+360 MVFSVNDSPLAGRE

-381 MIGARLAREAEGNVA
+381 MIEARLAREAEGNVA
-396 IEVNG
+396 IEVSG
-401 MVEDSAFEVA
+401 MAEEGAFEVA

-421 IETMRREGFELSIG
+421 IETMRREGFELSVG

-442 EDPAGGAP
+442 EDPQGGVL

-455 EIQIDVD
+455 EIQIDV
-462 EAYVGDVVSAL
+462 AQAFVGDVVNAL
-473 AERRAE
+473 AGRRAE
-479 LIELRPSGRDKIR
+479 LIELQPSGRDNVR

-511 VTRGTAIMYRLFHGY
+511 VTRGTAVMHRIFHGY
-526 VPFKGPL
+526 APFKGTL
-533 PGRQSGVLISNT
+533 PRRQTGVLISTT
-545 EGRAVA
+545 EGRSVA

-556 LEERGTFFV
+556 LEERGTMFI

-590 LKSKQLTNIRA
+590 LKRKQLTNIRA

-608 RLSPPRPMPLEI
+608 RLSPPRRMSLEI

-633 TPASIRLRKRLLD
+633 TPVSIRLRKRLLD
-646 PHARRRAARKDAR
+646 PHARRRAARTSVR

>member
-1 MSERGG
+1 
-7 NASVPPLD
+7 
-15 KKPSLTRIYDQGRGP
+15 
-30 HRYGDA
+30 
-36 EWRVRPTHRFQ
+36 
-47 EEYRAAMDLRNIAI
+47 MDLRNIAI

-69 TTLVDNLLRQSG
+69 TTLVDALLRQSG
-81 TVRANQPMRERA
+81 AVRANQPMRERA
-93 MDSGEL
+93 LDSGEL

-109 KCTAIDWHGVRI
+109 KCTAIDWRGVRI

-188 ETVHEE
+188 ETVHEA

-221 WASRDAAVAGTD
+221 WAAHDAAVAGAD

-242 THVPAPA
+242 AHVPAPA

-273 SGRVLSGRVEA
+273 SGRVLSGRGGSEPD
-284 NRTVTVL
+284 R
-291 GVDGA
+291 DGA
-296 VVEVARLTKV
+296 PRGRHRGRGCPAHQAAA
-306 LRARGLERIAVECA
+306 RARA
-320 GAGEIVTL
+320 GTDRGRACRGRRNRHARRSQDRLGGGHRRRRREL
-328 AGLKTASVADTVAAS
+328 R
-343 GSCAPIPAEPI
+343 P
-354 DPPTIA
+354 DPRPSRSTRRR
-360 MVFSINDSPLAGRE
+360 SRWCSRSTTRRSRGRE

-381 MIGARLAREAEGNVA
+381 MIWARLAREAEGNVA
-396 IEVNG
+396 VQVNG
-401 MVEDSAFEVA
+401 TAEDGAFEVA

-442 EDPAGGAP
+442 EDPAGDAP

-455 EIQIDVD
+455 DIQIDVD
-462 EAYVGDVVSAL
+462 EAFVGDVVTAL

-479 LIELRPSGRDKIR
+479 LIELRPSGR
-492 ALFHGPS
+492 A
-499 RGLIGFNGELLT
+499 
-511 VTRGTAIMYRLFHGY
+511 TRSARCF
-526 VPFKGPL
+526 
-533 PGRQSGVLISNT
+533 
-545 EGRAVA
+545 
-551 YALWN
+551 
-556 LEERGTFFV
+556 
-565 EPGMPV
+565 
-571 YGGMIIGEH
+571 
-580 TRPQD
+580 
-585 LDVNP
+585 
-590 LKSKQLTNIRA
+590 A
-601 AGKDDAV
+601 A
-608 RLSPPRPMPLEI
+608 
-620 ALAYLADDELLEV
+620 
-633 TPASIRLRKRLLD
+633 
-646 PHARRRAARKDAR
+646 RRAA
-659 AR
+659 